1 MTPMEVRPRGVPLH
15 WCSPA
20 PASPKPKA
28 RYWGSTGPNSPP
40 LSSLQAGSREAG
52 SERSGSDL
60 GMATGLLCRLLRSTT
75 WPGSNK
81 PAGGTLNTERL
92 TSGVLAEWWPPP
104 LTQLQQLLPLK
115 LLQFGRPRSLCAAR
129 FQALPSAHPLG
140 PRLARLKHLPARPHH
155 SPFSH
160 PKPAPSRRRNV
171 EARETTS
178 ANRALAGQLC
188 RLPGPM
194 TAPATRPRTLKHTS
208 KAPHVVPC
216 VSRTGPKSGCYLL
229 VFCLLNKLEG
239 VVGVRVASTAAVE
252 ARPGTMP
259 GKHCSRAQSMPLN
272 APVPRHAEKRAYRRA
287 RLRAAQ
293 QGGTMYKGR
302 WHSAAA
308 LQSLPYAPSQP
319 VPRSFRRAP
328 QRSSRTFLLRCL
340 SWNAGGLTAGVFQEY
355 MAWIEAQG
363 HYHVCVIQET
373 HWDDSSEFLSGKWAC
388 VHSAPP
394 ASHRSADRY
403 AGVLVLVSRT
413 HFQDPAVHEVVGG
426 RLVHVRATLKH
437 SGVNVDIVATYQHVW
452 RSHLSLHENRELR
465 QTVWQAMDTTFRSLP
480 SRNIL
485 VACGDYNTNLRPCLP
500 HVGRAVGP
508 PTQASSLDDHLSQL
522 LVRHDLCA
530 LNSWHATPAYTFTSH
545 TGVSQIDYIITRR
558 TTATGIS
565 RQARPLYH
573 FPVAGWRHAGHIPV
587 EAQIPVL
594 PVHWRPGKQQNS
606 AKPIDKARLIQ
617 AAADRNQDAEHLQQ
631 LVAAKLQDLPLADPH
646 ALHDR
651 INAIL
656 QASVQQAFPA
666 VAASDNRVSAQ
677 EPFRA
682 SARFTWQ
689 LYRAVRRPRVATA
702 AAILHKWKLCTA
714 FARASAALRHQSRS
728 LKRAAFQSKLAQA
741 EDAAT
746 RGDQRTLY
754 QIVRSLG
761 PPSRQHF
768 SRLRNAQGQ
777 FLTRGEEAQA
787 LVAQGKA
794 TYEQL
799 ADQPLTAQLYDSLDI
814 TDEEITLQLQ
824 ATKAA
829 KAVPGHLAPA
839 AAWKICASCL
849 GPLLGASLRHHLMQG
864 KAGLL
869 HGDLTDA
876 QMVML
881 PKAGKSPHLLENLR
895 PIGLMGPPSKALAG
909 ALRDRMAAQLQALLR
924 FRPQFAYTAGR
935 GTMNALLRVHM
946 HVAAAARLIRR
957 NQISRCCRHAG
968 QRPLPLGGALSLSL
982 DLSRAFDLA
991 DRCCIYATLEKYQV
1005 PRSIIDAIQRLHTGS
1020 KFVYK
1025 AGDRTASF
1033 MPTNGLKQGCK
1044 IAPCLWVWYTIA
1056 LFDTLEARLSECW
1069 IRTVPTMFADDC
1081 WASWLI
1087 HSADELRRA
1096 LKDLQI
1102 LLCTLEDYKMRINFT
1117 KTAVLVKLVGKQA
1130 SQALCNCTCIRHGVS
1145 HLVVVVNGRT
1155 QYVPIRTEHEYLGSR
1170 VCYDRVADRN
1180 LDHRLQAGQLR
1191 YHKIQRALTGKHV
1204 VSVSH
1209 RIRLWAAC
1217 VFTSTSYSL
1226 AAVGLTAQGL
1236 HRWETRVLRH
1246 LRAIMRKPA
1255 HLTHVSNEE
1264 IWTQACL
1271 QRPGRV
1277 ILAQLQG
1284 LQAQLT
1290 ARSSCAADITTEQSV
1305 RHHVCGLEA
1314 HLRQLLE
1321 AQNEDSPP
1329 RAAATPRFACPHCED
1344 TFLTEHAL
1352 KIHCGIRHPAPVSE
1366 ERRPVV
1372 QKLNPMEHSI
1382 GGLPHCRSCGR
1393 KFAKWQNFKHHIESG
1408 ACEAMGG
1415 SSFVHKPPA
1424 EVEMKAA
1431 VPAPA
1436 LPPVAHQPPPEQN
1449 LPLVERPYFRTSWRN
1464 WESLLMN
1471 AAIRQE
1477 LKAHCVLCHFW
1488 VADYQHIKQHQRRT
1502 HQALQQDVIAI
1513 CRTFKSQLRSGSNC
1527 LWCGNR
1533 VWAPIRHVDQCPV
1546 LYQLVLAAQYCR
1558 STAAD
1563 HAAGSEHAPGPERTQ
1578 LGAQPGDGHLR
1589 VRPLCEP
1596 HVSTEPSLGPSRE
1609 PAQQAAAS
1617 GADPSAPTTPT
1628 SGRRTPFWGK
1638 PPRDRP
1644 GHRQNPGQDCHP
1656 TGGPAGGTT
1665 WRQRVLSFPA
1675 RGPRGECATRPDPDL
1690 QGLACSPGGGGPG
1703 PEISSPNAAAGVP
1716 HQETSGADGVDDGHT
1731 GVGEKTTGSGVD
1743 EPGRGVDLLQVE
1755 SSGQKTCPRPRPG
1768 LHCSAG
1774 AAGEDRLLAHQPPRG
1789 CGPEVQLPTTTLRDG
1804 RQPPRDGDLLLV
1816 HLPSRTDRPAGS
1828 RAPRS
1833 ADRGLGPDVS
1843 GGLPQTGNSSSLA
1856 CRATAGGDGLPVMP
1870 EAPSPDNVFAG
1881 LCASSPPPVPLHL
1894 PPFTLVNEDN
1904 SCYMNAAVYAVWYV
1918 THCTGTAYMLPP
1930 ALRTLAGQ
1938 GMRARRSLGF
1948 LLLGWRGARL
1958 QHDIAEFLDFI
1969 LPKVVSA
1976 GVSTWSSR
1984 SSLPDGSV
1992 GTQLTGPLNKC
2003 VHLPLPPVHVPGIQ
2017 ELINHWHRQASL
2029 HALDRPTPWIFL
2041 QLPRFVVSDGEI
2053 QKTREPYLLTGLV
2066 QLPVFREPG
2075 TLGITWHDYAITSYI
2090 RHHGPSPTS
2099 GHYTT
2104 LLGSAPPYLLDD
2116 DRMPQKANTS
2126 ELETTSVSMYILV
2139 LGDARMLLTRDRR
2152 SRFLGS
2158 SLEASA
2164 SASGDAGD
2172 GQLGANNAKDA
2183 RDLAQQP
2190 SGVSGNLDSP
2200 LDHGCA
2206 SASATARSAGS
2217 AHSAPALAAAT
2228 NAGCIGAQQGHE

>member
-1 MTPMEVRPRGVPLH
+1 MSSDGCRSPGLDSGSDVDCTPRDFQRDGPVQPRELAPKGPPIPQPLL
-15 WCSPA
+15 S
-20 PASPKPKA
+20 
-28 RYWGSTGPNSPP
+28 GDNTLSTAVHGPRERDPP
-40 LSSLQAGSREAG
+40 IAADDSDRSSAGSRP
-52 SERSGSDL
+52 ERRWPLL
-60 GMATGLLCRLLRSTT
+60 GEDRVQGPHRPDGRFGSTT
-75 WPGSNK
+75 SSDTDSDEVLDGLSSDSAAAADHDAASSGAEHDDDHVARDDDTDGGSSTWSSTTLVL
-81 PAGGTLNTERL
+81 AGPSLAQAKGTLLGLYRSQLSATELL
-92 TSGVLAEWWPPP
+92 TS
-104 LTQLQQLLPLK
+104 
-115 LLQFGRPRSLCAAR
+115 R
-129 FQALPSAHPLG
+129 
-140 PRLARLKHLPARPHH
+140 
-155 SPFSH
+155 
-160 PKPAPSRRRNV
+160 
-171 EARETTS
+171 
-178 ANRALAGQLC
+178 
-188 RLPGPM
+188 
-194 TAPATRPRTLKHTS
+194 
-208 KAPHVVPC
+208 
-216 VSRTGPKSGCYLL
+216 
-229 VFCLLNKLEG
+229 
-239 VVGVRVASTAAVE
+239 
-252 ARPGTMP
+252 
-259 GKHCSRAQSMPLN
+259 
-272 APVPRHAEKRAYRRA
+272 
-287 RLRAAQ
+287 Q
-293 QGGTMYKGR
+293 QGGRVGALRKRLRNGD
-302 WHSAAA
+302 WASVQAAA
-308 LQSLPYAPSQP
+308 QHYLAGEQQA
-319 VPRSFRRAP
+319 
-328 QRSSRTFLLRCL
+328 
-340 SWNAGGLTAGVFQEY
+340 SWRNFEY
-355 MAWIEAQG
+355 
-363 HYHVCVIQET
+363 
-373 HWDDSSEFLSGKWAC
+373 
-388 VHSAPP
+388 
-394 ASHRSADRY
+394 
-403 AGVLVLVSRT
+403 
-413 HFQDPAVHEVVGG
+413 
-426 RLVHVRATLKH
+426 RATH
-437 SGVNVDIVATYQHVW
+437 ERRPRRVVAAAA
-452 RSHLSLHENRELR
+452 ELVCSPFPGMWKR
-465 QTVWQAMDTTFRSLP
+465 
-480 SRNIL
+480 
-485 VACGDYNTNLRPCLP
+485 
-500 HVGRAVGP
+500 
-508 PTQASSLDDHLSQL
+508 
-522 LVRHDLCA
+522 
-530 LNSWHATPAYTFTSH
+530 
-545 TGVSQIDYIITRR
+545 
-558 TTATGIS
+558 
-565 RQARPLYH
+565 ARPPQQIVPSLAS
-573 FPVAGWRHAGHIPV
+573 FAACQVISSSTTTLQQ
-587 EAQIPVL
+587 AQIPVL

-1477 LKAHCVLCHFW
+1477 LKGQKGLSSGLNPETDIFEYVHF
-1488 VADYQHIKQHQRRT
+1488 ANHTSRQSQASDPPENQPNKRPRPEQTPARQRRQPRGGGRPFGANLRGT
-1502 HQALQQDVIAI
+1502 DQDTVKTLARIVIRQEDQLAELRGDKGFFLFLREDPEVSVLPALIQISKDWHARQEAGDQALKSPLRTLLLACLIKRLRELMVLMTATPESVKKLQAAEWMNQAEEWTFFKWSHQDKKLVQDPD
-1513 CRTFKSQLRSGSNC
+1513 RGS
-1527 LWCGNR
+1527 
-1533 VWAPIRHVDQCPV
+1533 I
-1546 LYQLVLAAQYCR
+1546 
-1558 STAAD
+1558 
-1563 HAAGSEHAPGPERTQ
+1563 
-1578 LGAQPGDGHLR
+1578 AQPALLEKIDYLLTNLRGDVVQKFNSRPRLYEMGDNLPETATFFLSISLR
-1589 VRPLCEP
+1589 
-1596 HVSTEPSLGPSRE
+1596 GPI
-1609 PAQQAAAS
+1609 AQQVHEHLVQLIGVSALMLVGASLKREIPRRSPAVQQLAEMVFRFLKPQPPLPGMLETGSSVPTMRRMRETWLSSHQEFQETWIRRLTMDVHLLQQRLDQLEALIQRLLLRLPPTLAAS
-1617 GADPSAPTTPT
+1617 GRNKVMSDS
-1628 SGRRTPFWGK
+1628 
-1638 PPRDRP
+1638 
-1644 GHRQNPGQDCHP
+1644 
-1656 TGGPAGGTT
+1656 
-1665 WRQRVLSFPA
+1665 
-1675 RGPRGECATRPDPDL
+1675 
-1690 QGLACSPGGGGPG
+1690 
-1703 PEISSPNAAAGVP
+1703 
-1716 HQETSGADGVDDGHT
+1716 
-1731 GVGEKTTGSGVD
+1731 
-1743 EPGRGVDLLQVE
+1743 
-1755 SSGQKTCPRPRPG
+1755 
-1768 LHCSAG
+1768 
-1774 AAGEDRLLAHQPPRG
+1774 
-1789 CGPEVQLPTTTLRDG
+1789 
-1804 RQPPRDGDLLLV
+1804 
-1816 HLPSRTDRPAGS
+1816 LPS
-1828 RAPRS
+1828 
-1833 ADRGLGPDVS
+1833 
-1843 GGLPQTGNSSSLA
+1843 
-1856 CRATAGGDGLPVMP
+1856 
-1870 EAPSPDNVFAG
+1870 E
-1881 LCASSPPPVPLHL
+1881 
-1894 PPFTLVNEDN
+1894 
-1904 SCYMNAAVYAVWYV
+1904 
-1918 THCTGTAYMLPP
+1918 
-1930 ALRTLAGQ
+1930 
-1938 GMRARRSLGF
+1938 
-1948 LLLGWRGARL
+1948 
-1958 QHDIAEFLDFI
+1958 LD
-1969 LPKVVSA
+1969 
-1976 GVSTWSSR
+1976 T
-1984 SSLPDGSV
+1984 
-1992 GTQLTGPLNKC
+1992 
-2003 VHLPLPPVHVPGIQ
+2003 
-2017 ELINHWHRQASL
+2017 
-2029 HALDRPTPWIFL
+2029 
-2041 QLPRFVVSDGEI
+2041 
-2053 QKTREPYLLTGLV
+2053 
-2066 QLPVFREPG
+2066 
-2075 TLGITWHDYAITSYI
+2075 
-2090 RHHGPSPTS
+2090 
-2099 GHYTT
+2099 
-2104 LLGSAPPYLLDD
+2104 LDD
-2116 DRMPQKANTS
+2116 
-2126 ELETTSVSMYILV
+2126 
-2139 LGDARMLLTRDRR
+2139 
-2152 SRFLGS
+2152 
-2158 SLEASA
+2158 
-2164 SASGDAGD
+2164 
-2172 GQLGANNAKDA
+2172 
-2183 RDLAQQP
+2183 
-2190 SGVSGNLDSP
+2190 
-2200 LDHGCA
+2200 
-2206 SASATARSAGS
+2206 
-2217 AHSAPALAAAT
+2217 
-2228 NAGCIGAQQGHE
+2228 